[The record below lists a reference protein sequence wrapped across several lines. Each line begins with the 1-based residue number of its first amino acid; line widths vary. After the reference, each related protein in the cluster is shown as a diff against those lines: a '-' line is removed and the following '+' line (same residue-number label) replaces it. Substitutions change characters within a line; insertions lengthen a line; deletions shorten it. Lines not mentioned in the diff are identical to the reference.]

1 MLAPE
6 SQLNLVSLKI
16 KTMRTL
22 LRVTLDVVASNKAI
36 NDGSLPKIIESTIQ
50 RLKPEASYFYTIHGK
65 RGCMMVFDMKDP
77 SEIPQIAEPLFTKLN
92 AEVEFHPVMNADDLQ
107 RGLSAWMKS
116 QQAEP
121 ALN

>member
-1 MLAPE
+1 
-6 SQLNLVSLKI
+6 
-16 KTMRTL
+16 MRTL

-50 RLKPEASYFYTIHGK
+50 KLKPEASYFYTIHGK
-65 RGCMMVFDMKDP
+65 RGCMIVFDMKDP
-77 SEIPQIAEPLFTKLN
+77 SEIPQIAEPLFTQLN

-107 RGLSAWMKS
+107 KGLAAWMKS
-116 QQAEP
+116 QHAEP

>member
-77 SEIPQIAEPLFTKLN
+77 SEIPQIAEPLFTQLN

-107 RGLSAWMKS
+107 KGLSAWMKS